1 MVSLRGRG
9 TGCAGHVEAGSILGV
24 DTTNAGGDLT
34 YSGNIGSFNGA
45 GNNVGFTK
53 RGLGTL
59 ILGSN
64 TFTGP
69 LTIAS
74 ATGGP
79 PQNVLTLTGVQ
90 LNKGTTTV
98 GDASMLKLLTTNALP
113 TTADA
118 DGVIAFGTG
127 STLQLY
133 DTDETSAFDQT
144 LHGLTGGS
152 GVVRVGFGTLTL
164 DVPTGASYTHN
175 GTLSTS
181 YNIQDDTHGKVIKNG
196 NGENDFTQ
204 IDSGFEGEFIL
215 NQGTVGVGN
224 NQIFGSSSNIN
235 ARLTINGGTL
245 KNIQDPV
252 MAGALNLSVRNVDI
266 AGSFTFDINV
276 AGNTQFIGGNSV
288 SGQITLKVDNP
299 TITVNTPSL
308 TNPVN
313 SLIFAQPITDGPNS
327 YGFTKA
333 GAGTLAFNNPNNDYS
348 GTTTIQGGVL
358 PWRQST
364 LQAPTAGSATAQ
376 ATSSCRA
383 ARWKQMETGD
393 WATR

>member
-1 MVSLRGRG
+1 M
-9 TGCAGHVEAGSILGV
+9 
-24 DTTNAGGDLT
+24 
-34 YSGNIGSFNGA
+34 
-45 GNNVGFTK
+45 
-53 RGLGTL
+53 
-59 ILGSN
+59 
-64 TFTGP
+64 
-69 LTIAS
+69 
-74 ATGGP
+74 TGG
-79 PQNVLTLTGVQ
+79 G
-90 LNKGTTTV
+90 
-98 GDASMLKLLTTNALP
+98 
-113 TTADA
+113 
-118 DGVIAFGTG
+118 
-127 STLQLY
+127 
-133 DTDETSAFDQT
+133 
-144 LHGLTGGS
+144 

-245 KNIQDPV
+245 KNIQDPM

-358 PWRQST
+358 RLAPINATR
-364 LQAPTAGSATAQ
+364 PTAGSATAQ

-383 ARWKQMETGD
+383 VRWKQMETGD
-393 WATR
+393 VGDSVNLRTATVTNPISVTASSAITYRTAAATVMERMT